1 MSPSARTLK
10 IFLCFVLLLSILY
23 CGCISS
29 GASSGMTGTY
39 TGIDHPKNVIVLN
52 QDGTAEFRYATATY
66 PGNYT
71 LKNSTL
77 LLNREDS
84 QKSIT
89 TIITTLDPNG
99 TFSIGMVTYRKT
111 G

>member
-1 MSPSARTLK
+1 MA
-10 IFLCFVLLLSILY
+10 
-23 CGCISS
+23 
-29 GASSGMTGTY
+29 GTY
-39 TGIDHPKNVIVLN
+39 TGIAHPKNVIVLY

-77 LLNREDS
+77 LLNREDD
-84 QKSIT
+84 QKSMT

-99 TFSIGMVTYRKT
+99 TFSIGMITYQKT